1 MRILPVEDDTL
12 IGSGLQQGLQR
23 EGFAVDWAQTGD
35 TAALALRTTSYGLVL
50 LDLGLPGQD
59 GLTLLARLRQ
69 RNDDTP
75 VIIITAR
82 DAVPDR
88 VAGLD
93 GGADDYVVK
102 PFALDELLARMR
114 VVRRRQAGR
123 SSLPR
128 NSSIDCC
135 GEAVVSLMVRSCRRK
150 SVGPGWRRS
159 TRRRAPGSGGR
170 RQRHGR
176 PRRRSRRYARK
187 AAAPRRSA
195 GSGNRSAPPGIRCAQ
210 GSRHCS
216 PRRPPRDSR

>member
-1 MRILPVEDDTL
+1 MRILLVEDDTL

-123 SSLPR
+123 SRTTFHVGPLRLDPAQHR
-128 NSSIDCC
+128 VWLR
-135 GEAVVSLMVRSCRRK
+135 EAEIPMTTREFALLLELMQDPDIVVSREQLEERLYGWNEEIESNAIQVHIHNLRRK
-150 SVGPGWRRS
+150 LGAQAIRNIRGVGYQIGE
-159 TRRRAPGSGGR
+159 
-170 RQRHGR
+170 
-176 PRRRSRRYARK
+176 
-187 AAAPRRSA
+187 
-195 GSGNRSAPPGIRCAQ
+195 I
-210 GSRHCS
+210 
-216 PRRPPRDSR
+216 D

>member
-1 MRILPVEDDTL
+1 MRILLVEDDTL

-23 EGFAVDWAQTGD
+23 EGFAVDWAQDGD
-35 TAALALRTTSYGLVL
+35 AATLALRTTSYGLVL

-93 GGADDYVVK
+93 GGADDYIVK

-114 VVRRRQAGR
+114 VVRRRQAGHSR
-123 SSLPR
+123 TTLYVGPLR
-128 NSSIDCC
+128 LDPAQHRVWLREVEIPMTTREFALLLELMQQPDI
-135 GEAVVSLMVRSCRRK
+135 VVSREQLEERMYGWNEEIGSNTIQVHIHNLRRK
-150 SVGPGWRRS
+150 LGTQAIRNVRGVGYQMGE
-159 TRRRAPGSGGR
+159 
-170 RQRHGR
+170 
-176 PRRRSRRYARK
+176 
-187 AAAPRRSA
+187 
-195 GSGNRSAPPGIRCAQ
+195 I
-210 GSRHCS
+210 
-216 PRRPPRDSR
+216 D